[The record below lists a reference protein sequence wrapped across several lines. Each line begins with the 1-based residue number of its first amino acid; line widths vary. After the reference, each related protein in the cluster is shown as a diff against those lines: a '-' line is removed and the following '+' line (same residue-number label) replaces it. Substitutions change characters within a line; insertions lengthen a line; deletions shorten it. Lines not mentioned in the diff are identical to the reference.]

1 MTRIRHT
8 SKDSK
13 SSAKNNFPV
22 EHYSYSSL
30 VLFGTNPIMFKIK
43 YINRQTIDS
52 TYGISSII
60 GTAFHK
66 AMETYYGGN
75 EDMVVATESEAIE
88 YGLKVGMSFIEN
100 YNDGWIKWTDG
111 IPNKQKAQETFAF
124 IFNSYVK
131 EMPYNNGDEMVSTEE
146 KLEEMVS
153 VEWKGKLVTLP
164 IKLKGYTDKI
174 IRSNGKIKIVDYKT
188 VTSFSNPEKIDG
200 EKMIQAIQY
209 YFLVYAKY
217 EVEPYSFIFE
227 EVKKTKNR
235 DGGPQVKKYEIV
247 YDENEQ
253 FFDFYFRYY
262 EDVTKALNGEQVYV
276 PNTKAMYDGD
286 VSIISYIHRLD
297 DEGEVAKQMKELK
310 VENITDLLKKKIQSA
325 SSMKKFL
332 ATVEKEFISA
342 KNLNYLKMKNEE
354 KIQTKLMEHGMMI
367 QFDSLIQG
375 QAFDLYR
382 YTPSIGLKM
391 KKLEGY
397 SADVEQVLGTSG
409 IRVLAP
415 IPDSSFVGFEVPKKE
430 RTFPDGTA
438 ENEGYN
444 LAIGV
449 DVMGKPYRFDMT
461 LAPHMLVAG
470 ATGSGKSVFLNSLI
484 TQLTKVPDT
493 EIHLY
498 DPKIVELAHFKKS
511 PNVVEYQRD
520 PEGINTALQELVY
533 EMRQRY
539 NQLEK
544 RGVKNITEYNED
556 EITKAPKYQ
565 KPMRR
570 KFVIFDEFGD
580 VTAREIK
587 INGVNISKEIKES
600 ILILSQEARAA
611 GIHLIIA
618 TQRPSVN
625 IINGTIKSNFPTK
638 AVFRTSKA
646 VDSQVVLDETGA
658 EKLLGMGDMIFSSN
672 AGTLRL
678 QGYRS

>member
-1 MTRIRHT
+1 
-8 SKDSK
+8 
-13 SSAKNNFPV
+13 
-22 EHYSYSSL
+22 
-30 VLFGTNPIMFKIK
+30 
-43 YINRQTIDS
+43 
-52 TYGISSII
+52 
-60 GTAFHK
+60 
-66 AMETYYGGN
+66 
-75 EDMVVATESEAIE
+75 
-88 YGLKVGMSFIEN
+88 
-100 YNDGWIKWTDG
+100 
-111 IPNKQKAQETFAF
+111 
-124 IFNSYVK
+124 
-131 EMPYNNGDEMVSTEE
+131 
-146 KLEEMVS
+146 
-153 VEWKGKLVTLP
+153 
-164 IKLKGYTDKI
+164 
-174 IRSNGKIKIVDYKT
+174 
-188 VTSFSNPEKIDG
+188 
-200 EKMIQAIQY
+200 
-209 YFLVYAKY
+209 
-217 EVEPYSFIFE
+217 
-227 EVKKTKNR
+227 
-235 DGGPQVKKYEIV
+235 
-247 YDENEQ
+247 
-253 FFDFYFRYY
+253 
-262 EDVTKALNGEQVYV
+262 
-276 PNTKAMYDGD
+276 MYDGD

-511 PNVVEYQRD
+511 PNVFISVSLFNKGARRLYRRLGYKRI
-520 PEGINTALQELVY
+520 GILKDL
-533 EMRQRY
+533 
-539 NQLEK
+539 
-544 RGVKNITEYNED
+544 I
-556 EITKAPKYQ
+556 
-565 KPMRR
+565 R
-570 KFVIFDEFGD
+570 KGFDELLLRKTLGPLGGF
-580 VTAREIK
+580 
-587 INGVNISKEIKES
+587 
-600 ILILSQEARAA
+600 
-611 GIHLIIA
+611 
-618 TQRPSVN
+618 RPRP
-625 IINGTIKSNFPTK
+625 G
-638 AVFRTSKA
+638 
-646 VDSQVVLDETGA
+646 
-658 EKLLGMGDMIFSSN
+658 
-672 AGTLRL
+672 
-678 QGYRS
+678 